1 MIQIL
6 SFRMPTTLRFYMDD
20 SGTRRPNHEPLVFG
34 LHEPQHFALGGILI
48 RDEDVATVK
57 QAHSEFCSRWSISYP
72 LHSVDIR
79 NGRNAFGWIR
89 SHPESR
95 DPFLEDLERFL
106 TGIPVV
112 GLACI
117 IDRPGYD
124 DRYRLKYGRNQ
135 WHLCQTAFVVAV
147 ERACKYALKEGR
159 RLRVYP
165 EQCSKADDARLR
177 QYFESMRTQG
187 HPFNAETSAAY
198 GPLSR
203 DEFFAA
209 LYEIEFK
216 TKASP
221 LAQIADLYLWPM
233 AKQGYGDYRPFT
245 KLKDAGRII
254 DCHLSA
260 DELLACGLKFSCF
273 ERITPTRRVA

>member
-1 MIQIL
+1 
-6 SFRMPTTLRFYMDD
+6 MPSTLRFYMDD
-20 SGTRRPNHEPLVFG
+20 SGTRRPNHEPLVLG

-48 RDEDVATVK
+48 RDEDVSAVK
-57 QAHSEFCSRWSISYP
+57 QAHSDFCSRWRISYP

-79 NGRNAFGWIR
+79 NRSKNFGWLR
-89 SHPESR
+89 LHPESR

-112 GLACI
+112 GLACV

-147 ERACKYALKEGR
+147 ERACKYAMKEGR
-159 RLRVYP
+159 RLRVCP
-165 EQCSKADDARLR
+165 EQCSKAEDGRLR
-177 QYFESMRTQG
+177 QYFENMRTQG
-187 HPFNAETSAAY
+187 HPFSAETSAPY
-198 GPLSR
+198 GPLSKH
-203 DEFFAA
+203 DFSSV

-216 TKASP
+216 TKASQ

-233 AKQGYGDYRPFT
+233 AKQGYGTNRPFT
-245 KLKDAGRII
+245 SLRTAGRII

-260 DELLACGLKFSCF
+260 DELLACGVKYSCF
-273 ERITPTRRVA
+273 ERIDTERQVA